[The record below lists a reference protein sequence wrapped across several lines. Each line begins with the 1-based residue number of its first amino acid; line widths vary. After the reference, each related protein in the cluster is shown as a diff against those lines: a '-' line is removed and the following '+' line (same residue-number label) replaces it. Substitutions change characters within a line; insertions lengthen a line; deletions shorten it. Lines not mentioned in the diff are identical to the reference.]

1 MHFKSFGDLARDIA
15 TNLARVPLDV
25 DLIVGIPRSGMM
37 AASMLAL
44 MLNKKFCDV
53 ASFLDNRSLQHG
65 RTRMPSN
72 GDLAYPLQART
83 VLILDDSVDSGA
95 SIRRVLA
102 EMEVLREG
110 RRFITAAIYASK
122 LGVSAVDVYFE
133 QLDMPRVFAWN
144 LFHRNELAQCC
155 VDIDGVLCNDP
166 THEENDDGPRYLRFL
181 ESATPLARPTYRIG
195 HLVTSRLARYRAP
208 TERWLQAHGIQFDQ
222 LHMLDL
228 PSAAERRRQNC
239 HAAFKADVYRSIDAA
254 TLFIES
260 DPAQAVEIA
269 RLSGKPVLDYTSQ
282 RLAAPVW
289 NAALLAE
296 NYSNLRRRIA
306 NKLKHA
312 FPLPLRGRGTG

>member
-1 MHFKSFGDLARDIA
+1 MHFKSFGDLARDISKHV
-15 TNLARVPLDV
+15 ARIPLDV

-53 ASFLDNRSLQHG
+53 AAFLDNRSLQHG
-65 RTRMPSN
+65 RTRIPSN

-83 VLILDDSVDSGA
+83 VLVLDDSVDSGA
-95 SIRRVLA
+95 SMRDVLA

-110 RRFITAAIYASK
+110 RTFITAAVYASK
-122 LGVSAVDVYFE
+122 PGTRAVDIYFE
-133 QLDMPRVFAWN
+133 RVDMPRVFAWN

-166 THEENDDGPRYLRFL
+166 THDENDDGPRYLRFL

-195 HLVTSRLARYRAP
+195 HLVTSRLEKYREP
-208 TERWLQAHGIQFDQ
+208 TLRWLHAHGIQFGE

-228 PSAAERRRQNC
+228 PSAVERRRLGC
-239 HAAFKADVYRSIDAA
+239 HADFKARVYRSIDTA

-260 DPAQAVEIA
+260 DPKQAGEIA

-282 RLAAPVW
+282 SLATPVW
-289 NAALLAE
+289 NGALVAAG
-296 NYSNLRRRIA
+296 YSSLRRRIVNRLQRLA
-306 NKLKHA
+306 L
-312 FPLPLRGRGTG
+312 

>member
-1 MHFKSFGDLARDIA
+1 MNWKSFGDLARDISK
-15 TNLARVPLDV
+15 NLARIPLEV
-25 DLIVGIPRSGMM
+25 DLIVGIPRSGLM

-53 ASFLDNRSLQHG
+53 SAFLDNRSLQHG
-65 RTRMPSN
+65 RTRLPSN

-95 SIRRVLA
+95 SMRSVLA
-102 EMEVLREG
+102 ELEVLREG
-110 RRFITAAIYASK
+110 RTFITAAIYASK
-122 LGVSAVDVYFE
+122 PGTKAVDIYFE
-133 QLDMPRVFAWN
+133 QVDMPRVFAWN

-166 THEENDDGPRYLRFL
+166 THDENDDGPNYLRFL

-195 HLVTSRLARYRAP
+195 HLVTSRLEKYREP
-208 TERWLQAHGIQFDQ
+208 TTRWLRAHGIKFDE

-228 PSAAERRRQNC
+228 PTAEDRRRQGC
-239 HAAFKADVYRSIDAA
+239 HARFKAQVYRSIDTA

-260 DPAQAVEIA
+260 DARQALEIA

-282 RLAAPVW
+282 RIAEPVW
-289 NAALLAE
+289 NTAFVAE
-296 NYSNLRRRIA
+296 GYSSLRRRIMNRIQRTFA
-306 NKLKHA
+306 RA
-312 FPLPLRGRGTG
+312 GASSG

>member
-1 MHFKSFGDLARDIA
+1 MTMHFKSFGDLARDIA
-15 TNLARVPLDV
+15 KHMSRIPLEV

-53 ASFLDNRSLQHG
+53 AAFLDNRSLQHG
-65 RTRMPSN
+65 RTRQPRN

-95 SIRRVLA
+95 SMRKVLA
-102 EMEVLREG
+102 ELEVLREG
-110 RRFITAAIYASK
+110 RTFITAAVYASK
-122 LGVSAVDVYFE
+122 NGVKAVDLYFE
-133 QLDMPRVFAWN
+133 QVDMPRVFAWN

-166 THEENDDGPRYLRFL
+166 THDENDDGPNYLRFL

-195 HLVTSRLARYRAP
+195 HLVTSRLEKYREP
-208 TERWLQAHGIQFDQ
+208 TLRWLYAHGIQFDR

-228 PSAAERRRQNC
+228 PSGEERRRQGC
-239 HAAFKADVYRSIDAA
+239 HAKFKASVYRSIDTA

-282 RLAAPVW
+282 RLAEPAW
-289 NAALLAE
+289 NAALVAAS
-296 NYSNLRRRIA
+296 YSNLRRRILNRIQRTFA
-306 NKLKHA
+306 
-312 FPLPLRGRGTG
+312 

>member
-1 MHFKSFGDLARDIA
+1 MHFKSFGDLSRDISKNIA
-15 TNLARVPLDV
+15 LIPQDV
-25 DLIVGIPRSGMM
+25 DLIVGIPRSGLM

-53 ASFLDNRSLQHG
+53 ASFLENRSLQHG
-65 RTRMPSN
+65 RTRLPSN

-95 SIRRVLA
+95 SMRSVLA
-102 EMEVLREG
+102 EVEVLREG
-110 RRFITAAIYASK
+110 RRFITAAVYASK
-122 LGVSAVDVYFE
+122 VGTEAVDIYFE

-166 THEENDDGPRYLRFL
+166 TQEDNDDGPRYLRFL
-181 ESATPLARPTYRIG
+181 ESATPMARPTYQIG
-195 HLVTSRLARYRAP
+195 HLVTSRLERYRP
-208 TERWLQAHGIQFDQ
+208 QTVQWLETHNIQFGE

-228 PSAAERRRQNC
+228 PSAAERRRLGC
-239 HAAFKADVYRSIDAA
+239 HADFKARVYRSIDTA

-260 DPAQAVEIA
+260 DPSQASDIA

-282 RLAAPVW
+282 RLAAPSF
-289 NAALLAE
+289 NSALLTAK
-296 NYSNLRRRIA
+296 YSSLRRRIF
-306 NKLKHA
+306 NRIQRA
-312 FPLPLRGRGTG
+312 FA

>member
-1 MHFKSFGDLARDIA
+1 MHFKSFGDLARDISKH
-15 TNLARVPLDV
+15 LARIPLEV

-53 ASFLDNRSLQHG
+53 AAFLDNRSLQHG
-65 RTRMPSN
+65 RTRIPSS
-72 GDLAYPLQART
+72 DLEYPLQART

-95 SIRRVLA
+95 SMQRVLA

-110 RRFITAAIYASK
+110 RTFITAAVYASK
-122 LGVSAVDVYFE
+122 LGARAVDIYFE
-133 QLDMPRVFAWN
+133 RVDMPRVFAWN
-144 LFHRNELAQCC
+144 LFHRNELAHCC

-195 HLVTSRLARYRAP
+195 HLVTSRLEKYREP
-208 TERWLQAHGIQFDQ
+208 TQQWLRAHGIQFGQ

-228 PSAAERRRQNC
+228 PSAIERRRLGC
-239 HAAFKADVYRSIDAA
+239 HADFKARVYRSIDTA

-260 DPAQAVEIA
+260 DPAQAGEIA

-282 RLAAPVW
+282 RLAHPVW
-289 NAALLAE
+289 NGAHVAAS
-296 NYSNLRRRIA
+296 YSSLRRRILNRIQRA
-306 NKLKHA
+306 LA
-312 FPLPLRGRGTG
+312 

>member
-1 MHFKSFGDLARDIA
+1 MHFKSFGDLARDISK
-15 TNLARVPLDV
+15 NLARIPLDV

-53 ASFLDNRSLQHG
+53 AAFLDNRSLQHG
-65 RTRMPSN
+65 RTRLPSN

-83 VLILDDSVDSGA
+83 VLILDDSVDSGD
-95 SIRRVLA
+95 SMRRVLA

-110 RRFITAAIYASK
+110 RSFITAAVYASR
-122 LGVSAVDVYFE
+122 LGRSAVDIYFE
-133 QLDMPRVFAWN
+133 QVDMPRVFAWN
-144 LFHRNELAQCC
+144 LFHRNELEHCC

-166 THEENDDGPRYLRFL
+166 THDDNDDGPRYLRFL

-195 HLVTSRLARYRAP
+195 HLVTSRLERYREP
-208 TERWLQAHGIQFDQ
+208 TVQWLNAHGIQFSQ

-228 PSAAERRRQNC
+228 PSAAERRRLGC
-239 HAAFKADVYRSIDAA
+239 HAQFKARIYRSIDTA

-260 DPAQAVEIA
+260 DPSQAGEIA

-282 RLAAPVW
+282 QLAQPVW
-289 NAALLAE
+289 NGALLAA
-296 NYSNLRRRIA
+296 NYSSLRRRIISRIQRTFA
-306 NKLKHA
+306 
-312 FPLPLRGRGTG
+312 

>member
-15 TNLARVPLDV
+15 KNMTRIPQEV

-53 ASFLDNRSLQHG
+53 AAFLDNRSLQHG
-65 RTRMPSN
+65 RTRLPR

-95 SIRRVLA
+95 SMRNVLA

-110 RRFITAAIYASK
+110 RRFITAAIYASR
-122 LGVSAVDVYFE
+122 LGVNAVDIYFE
-133 QLDMPRVFAWN
+133 QVDMPRMFAWN

-166 THEENDDGPRYLRFL
+166 THDENDDGPRYLRFL

-195 HLVTSRLARYRAP
+195 HLVTSRLEKYRRP
-208 TERWLQAHGIQFDQ
+208 TEQWLKAHGIQFDE

-228 PSAAERRRQNC
+228 PSAAERRRLGS
-239 HAAFKADVYRSIDAA
+239 HALFKARVYRSIDTA

-260 DPAQAVEIA
+260 DSGQALEIA

-282 RLAAPVW
+282 RLAEPVW
-289 NAALLAE
+289 NTALLAAG
-296 NYSNLRRRIA
+296 YANLRRRIISRIQRTFA
-306 NKLKHA
+306 
-312 FPLPLRGRGTG
+312 

>member
-15 TNLARVPLDV
+15 KNMARVPLEV
-25 DLIVGIPRSGMM
+25 DLIVGIPRSGLM

-65 RTRMPSN
+65 RTRLPSN
-72 GDLAYPLQART
+72 GDLSYPLQARN

-95 SIRRVLA
+95 SIRGVLA

-110 RRFITAAIYASK
+110 RRFITAAVYASQ
-122 LGVSAVDVYFE
+122 LGVNAVDLYFE

-144 LFHRNELAQCC
+144 LFHRNELAECC
-155 VDIDGVLCNDP
+155 VDIDGVLCQDP
-166 THEENDDGPRYLRFL
+166 THDDNDDGPRYLRFL

-195 HLVTSRLARYRAP
+195 HLVTSRLEKYREP
-208 TERWLQAHGIQFDQ
+208 TIRWLNAHGIQFDT

-228 PSAAERRRQNC
+228 ASGAERRRLGC
-239 HAAFKADVYRSIDAA
+239 HADFKARVYRSLATT

-260 DPAQAVEIA
+260 NPEQALEIA

-282 RLAAPVW
+282 RLAEPVW
-289 NAALLAE
+289 NTALVAAS
-296 NYSNLRRRIA
+296 YITLRRRII
-306 NKLKHA
+306 
-312 FPLPLRGRGTG
+312 GRIQRTFA

>member
-1 MHFKSFGDLARDIA
+1 MHFKSFGDLSRDIA
-15 TNLARVPLDV
+15 KNIALIPQEV
-25 DLIVGIPRSGMM
+25 DLIVGIPRSGLM

-65 RTRMPSN
+65 RTRLPSN
-72 GDLAYPLQART
+72 CDLAYPLQART

-95 SIRRVLA
+95 SIRSVLA

-110 RRFITAAIYASK
+110 RTFITAAVYASK
-122 LGVSAVDVYFE
+122 LGTKAVDIYFE

-166 THEENDDGPRYLRFL
+166 TQEDNDDGPRYLRFL

-195 HLVTSRLARYRAP
+195 HLVTSRLERYRP
-208 TERWLQAHGIQFDQ
+208 QTVRWLETHNIQFGE

-228 PSAAERRRQNC
+228 PSAAERRKLGC
-239 HAAFKADVYRSIDAA
+239 HADFKARVYRSIDTA

-260 DPAQAVEIA
+260 DPSQASDIA

-282 RLAAPVW
+282 RLAAPIF
-289 NAALLAE
+289 NSALLTAK
-296 NYSNLRRRIA
+296 YSSLRRRIFNRIQRTFA
-306 NKLKHA
+306 
-312 FPLPLRGRGTG
+312 

>member
-15 TNLARVPLDV
+15 KNMARIPLEV
-25 DLIVGIPRSGMM
+25 DLIVGIPRSGLM

-53 ASFLDNRSLQHG
+53 AAFLDNRSLRHG
-65 RTRMPSN
+65 RTRLPSN
-72 GDLAYPLQART
+72 GGLAYPLQART
-83 VLILDDSVDSGA
+83 VLILDDSVDSGG
-95 SIRRVLA
+95 SMRSVLA
-102 EMEVLREG
+102 DMEVLREG
-110 RRFITAAIYASK
+110 RRFITAAVYASK
-122 LGVSAVDVYFE
+122 LGLDAVDIYFE
-133 QLDMPRVFAWN
+133 QVDMPRVFAWN

-166 THEENDDGPRYLRFL
+166 THDENDDGPRYLRFL

-195 HLVTSRLARYRAP
+195 HLVTSRLEKYRQP
-208 TERWLQAHGIQFDQ
+208 TERWLQAHGIQYDE

-239 HAAFKADVYRSIDAA
+239 HSEFKARVYRSIDTAA
-254 TLFIES
+254 LFIES
-260 DPAQAVEIA
+260 DPGQAVEIA

-289 NAALLAE
+289 NAALLAA
-296 NYSNLRRRIA
+296 NYSSLRRRLINRIQRTFA
-306 NKLKHA
+306 
-312 FPLPLRGRGTG
+312 

>member
-1 MHFKSFGDLARDIA
+1 MHFKSFGDLARDIGK
-15 TNLARVPLDV
+15 NVARVPQDV

-65 RTRMPSN
+65 RTRVPSN
-72 GDLAYPLQART
+72 GDLEYPLQART

-95 SIRRVLA
+95 SMRRVLN
-102 EMEVLREG
+102 ELEVLREG
-110 RRFITAAIYASK
+110 RSFITAAVYASK
-122 LGVSAVDVYFE
+122 PGKSAVDLHFE
-133 QLDMPRVFAWN
+133 QVEMPRVFAWN

-166 THEENDDGPRYLRFL
+166 THDENDDGPRYLSFL
-181 ESATPLARPTYRIG
+181 ENATPLARPTYRIG
-195 HLVTSRLARYRAP
+195 HLVTSRLERYRP
-208 TERWLQAHGIQFDQ
+208 QTLQWLQAHNIQFGQ

-228 PSAAERRRQNC
+228 PSAAERRKQGC
-239 HAAFKADVYRSIDAA
+239 HADFKARVFRAIDDA

-260 DPAQAVEIA
+260 DPSQASDIA

-282 RLAAPVW
+282 RLAEPTW
-289 NAALLAE
+289 NSALLKSQ
-296 NYSNLRRRIA
+296 YTTLRRRIFSRIQRTFA
-306 NKLKHA
+306 
-312 FPLPLRGRGTG
+312 